1 MSLPHNSN
9 LSSLKLYNPQLIHKM
24 CRGDEE
30 KIAKMMEVFI
40 DQTSEAMQE
49 IRDSYSEK
57 DFLRIAK
64 LVHKIKPTLTYFGT
78 AALEKEFYYLEDL
91 ILNKSEQSEIE
102 LKIENV
108 NILFI
113 KVVDEMKND
122 FNIN

>member
-91 ILNKSEQSEIE
+91 ILNKSPVKQN
-102 LKIENV
+102 LTG
-108 NILFI
+108 LFI
-113 KVVDEMKND
+113 LNFPH
-122 FNIN
+122 FNMRNIVF